1 MEQNKMVL
9 VLGNQMVFKKYAR
22 KLLSSK
28 CKFYFDNTWC
38 VDEKTS
44 ENIPNVSCDGTLTFE
59 NAVKRIEKYFNN
71 KLKLEDKAKKEA
83 KKEKAKAKKA
93 EAKAKKEAKKAKELE
108 RKKAKKEAKKA
119 KRDAKKAKELAKRE
133 KERAKKIALKEKMK
147 LAKEKARAKEKAKKN
162 QVKQVAKKPNGHLE
176 VSIEMDAQEASKLM
190 KNVLIKTANE
200 LASLNDK
207 KREKKIKKLEKAGY
221 SVMVEGHTLT
231 ITFDGAA
238 NITNENMINP
248 GAKDVVEPEVVKEIV
263 KPDVVD
269 TTEDNEISPVEV
281 ASEVDSGE
289 VAIPDDGIV
298 SGETEAV
305 NENDEFLDELEE
317 DYRFDNEADDDK
329 VDFRREFFNDE
340 NAMDDYEQ

>member
-1 MEQNKMVL
+1 
-9 VLGNQMVFKKYAR
+9 
-22 KLLSSK
+22 
-28 CKFYFDNTWC
+28 
-38 VDEKTS
+38 
-44 ENIPNVSCDGTLTFE
+44 
-59 NAVKRIEKYFNN
+59 
-71 KLKLEDKAKKEA
+71 
-83 KKEKAKAKKA
+83 
-93 EAKAKKEAKKAKELE
+93 
-108 RKKAKKEAKKA
+108 
-119 KRDAKKAKELAKRE
+119 
-133 KERAKKIALKEKMK
+133 
-147 LAKEKARAKEKAKKN
+147 
-162 QVKQVAKKPNGHLE
+162 
-176 VSIEMDAQEASKLM
+176 
-190 KNVLIKTANE
+190 
-200 LASLNDK
+200 
-207 KREKKIKKLEKAGY
+207 
-221 SVMVEGHTLT
+221 MVEGHTLT

-248 GAKDVVEPEVVKEIV
+248 GVKDEVEPEVVKEIV

-289 VAIPDDGIV
+289 VAIPDDSIV